1 VHAVAIHALVD
12 LEADMVAPHGLAT
25 DADRAEVELAH
36 AALIAAV
43 ELRDGARAYAIMKS
57 HITDVQRRLAAGS

>member
-1 VHAVAIHALVD
+1 VIHALVD
-12 LEADMVAPHGLAT
+12 LEADLVAPHGLAT

-43 ELRDGARAYAIMKS
+43 EIRDGGRAHAIMKS
-57 HITDVQRRLAAGS
+57 HIADVQRRLATGA